1 MKFKKVFML
10 SLLCAAMGFTG
21 CDDGDGPDPDTIW
34 DIYPFAIN
42 IYVTDK
48 QGNDLLNPETENS
61 IADNGIKA
69 IFRGNTYEKDSTV
82 AGNSR
87 AILAFFYGLASFE
100 YNDTYGLSFGDFNG
114 ETNFERETLVLDW
127 NDGSKR
133 DTITFS
139 RRFWWKNHKPQS
151 ENTFW
156 LNGVE
161 TEAPIRIV
169 K

>member
-1 MKFKKVFML
+1 MKFKKIL
-10 SLLCAAMGFTG
+10 TLPLLCAAMGFAG

-34 DIYPFAIN
+34 DIYPFGIN

-82 AGNSR
+82 TVNSR
-87 AILAFFYGLASFE
+87 ALLAIFSGLTS
-100 YNDTYGLSFGDFNG
+100 YQNKNTYGLRFGDFDG

-139 RRFWWKNHKPQS
+139 RKFWWENHEPQS

-161 TEAPIRIV
+161 TKIPIRIV